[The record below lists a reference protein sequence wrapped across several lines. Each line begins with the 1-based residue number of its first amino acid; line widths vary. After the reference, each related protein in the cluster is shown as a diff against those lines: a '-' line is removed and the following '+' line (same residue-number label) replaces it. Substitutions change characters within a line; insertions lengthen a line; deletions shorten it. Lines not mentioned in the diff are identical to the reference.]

1 MGEGKNPKLAEV
13 FKKRKNVYI
22 DLIEYDLS
30 KLVRIMGSEKGMT
43 FCEDQKMQK
52 RRIDN
57 FVKLIKEGYKPVP
70 LIVMDFWGDYHISDG
85 THRFEALKTIGIN
98 K

>member
-1 MGEGKNPKLAEV
+1 LESALLAKEKNTLMVWIQNFLMGEGKNPKLAEV

-43 FCEDQKMQK
+43 FCEDQKM
-52 RRIDN
+52 
-57 FVKLIKEGYKPVP
+57 
-70 LIVMDFWGDYHISDG
+70 
-85 THRFEALKTIGIN
+85 
-98 K
+98 